1 MAGRAIAV
9 VQFGDR
15 PVHWDD
21 VRGPAAGEVEQLV
34 NGGLRDEQV
43 GPIGSGGRRGSAVP
57 ADHIGDALCVW
68 AEQPVVEISLIALGA
83 RLVVVGISCWC
94 GAGRNTTSA

>member
-1 MAGRAIAV
+1 MAGRAVAV

-43 GPIGSGGRRGSAVP
+43 GAIGSGGRNGAAVP

-68 AEQPVVEISLIALGA
+68 AEQPVVEISLIALRAG
-83 RLVVVGISCWC
+83 LVVVRIRCRP
-94 GAGRNTTSA
+94 GAGWNATGA